1 MKEVEYQSKERLFIL
16 ASELENLNQ
25 TLIALN
31 LGDDQRIQI
40 MREYTKRREARG

>member
-1 MKEVEYQSKERLFIL
+1 MKEVEYQSKERLVIL
-16 ASELENLNQ
+16 ASELENLNR

-40 MREYTKRREARG
+40 MREYATQRKAA

>member
-1 MKEVEYQSKERLFIL
+1 MKEVEYHSKERLVIL
-16 ASELENLNQ
+16 ASELENLNR

-40 MREYTKRREARG
+40 MREYAKQRKAA

>member
-16 ASELENLNQ
+16 VSELENLNQ

-31 LGDDQRIQI
+31 LSDDERIRI
-40 MREYTKRREARG
+40 MREYAKQRG